1 MTESSPS
8 NTGDGEQQQQQQR
21 QELLLSPSNF
31 HHHHRHH
38 QSHSHPQHHLSSPW
52 NATPPRRLLTST
64 ATASEHHLA
73 VSRTITSPE
82 PPSQIQAQQQQPLS
96 HYAFR
101 NYGLLITLTTTTKKS
116 QLQQDGESHAPTT
129 TNNSRL
135 QFQFCP
141 DHNFRDI
148 HPNAYAPAD
157 FCDDGDGVQALA
169 GGGSGV
175 AVFGGHHPHLGDTVM
190 KHGNDQDLGEL
201 VSLATVARELQD
213 RGCAEEGDDRDD
225 APLLLPAAARHL
237 QYRIP
242 EFRFIYISPHHLGE
256 KRKELWKRL
265 RYLRDTT
272 TSRNNNNDNTM
283 AAENDP
289 SNNKCP
295 QERSAKSR
303 NDSSY
308 GYSVAAASSTVL
320 LLPIE
325 EEDSDDSASST
336 PTSSP
341 TSSTGNSSDSVKE
354 NHNENPPPPVPVL
367 NRHLH
372 HKLAVEE
379 DEEADADEEGQAE
392 ENFQLLKHA
401 SQESLLLKSNSDESN
416 VTSNNAENNNKKGG
430 GRHPHRHLPPG
441 VEISQSGTIT
451 GHRDIALVAMD
462 PQNDSKTSRSNSD
475 KPNKKCSIS
484 LQGDTLTFVL
494 LEGQYDF
501 FDENDNNNMES
512 TPENNCSGRVELHG
526 DGYEALE
533 AITQDL
539 IDLMKEHRWKFT
551 FGQKQIGK
559 YVDDMDSSRNGN
571 QYNPFMPK
579 PQYPIPVHTG
589 NIWLYQQQLK
599 GHLLQHLITQ
609 KIGLVRDLVR
619 LTTAEEQDAN
629 VLDEIRQEVATLVT
643 SKSNSNITAQ
653 DMTQTV
659 SEQADAFLGNAIKK
673 NFKSET
679 GRFALLKKLGAH
691 FRDHHDQ
698 QPQSFLEVPGGSF
711 KNGVGYQYSFSAGL
725 ILTREE
731 VIPAKHLGNLT
742 KADALL
748 GDTFQDAPMEPLV
761 FGRLTTHYWQVLL
774 SQAVGL
780 SEQNGG
786 MGACSSKDHNMVY
799 KRLWTAGL
807 ADAGLHNLFLS
818 QTRIWFFDLGE
829 PQLASVPGFL
839 TKFLFSFFHTLGMEE
854 RQDTAGG
861 GHWARRFE
869 ANEQTQKLCLTKDTS
884 NLLSE
889 AYAGFQLTLDRF
901 IKELFDGDNSV
912 RWLLV
917 QYVTLQLLS
926 DASFCLQKWTIKVCP
941 SLLTNPF
948 LSTLFYVIAS
958 LTFSSLPFPFS
969 R

>member
-1 MTESSPS
+1 MTDSSPGNTS
-8 NTGDGEQQQQQQR
+8 NGEQQQQQQ
-21 QELLLSPSNF
+21 QEVLLSPSNF
-31 HHHHRHH
+31 HHHHRH
-38 QSHSHPQHHLSSPW
+38 QSSHSHSQQHHLSSPW

-64 ATASEHHLA
+64 ATASEHHNLA
-73 VSRTITSPE
+73 ASRPIISSPAT
-82 PPSQIQAQQQQPLS
+82 PSQLQAQQQQQQQHPLS
-96 HYAFR
+96 RCAFR
-101 NYGLLITLTTTTKKS
+101 NYGLLITLTTEKPKQQVLDGASNASTKTK
-116 QLQQDGESHAPTT
+116 
-129 TNNSRL
+129 SRL

-157 FCDDGDGVQALA
+157 FCRPTDTDNKNSSGVQALA

-175 AVFGGHHPHLGDTVM
+175 AVFGGHHPQLGDVVM
-190 KHGNDQDLGEL
+190 KHGNDKDLGEL
-201 VSLATVARELQD
+201 VSLATVARELQE
-213 RGCAEEGDDRDD
+213 RGSAAGTANRY
-225 APLLLPAAARHL
+225 APLPAAARHL

-265 RYLRDTT
+265 RYLRNTTRNMNQNNINDTT
-272 TSRNNNNDNTM
+272 
-283 AAENDP
+283 AENVNKHDP
-289 SNNKCP
+289 QKGYV
-295 QERSAKSR
+295 SAKSS
-303 NDSSY
+303 NGSSY
-308 GYSVAAASSTVL
+308 GYSAAAASSTVL

-325 EEDSDDSASST
+325 EEEDSDDSATSTST

-341 TSSTGNSSDSVKE
+341 TSSTGNSVKE
-354 NHNENPPPPVPVL
+354 NHDADLPPPVL
-367 NRHLH
+367 NHHLH
-372 HKLAVEE
+372 RKLAVDEKEEEEE
-379 DEEADADEEGQAE
+379 DAEDEGQAE
-392 ENFQLLKHA
+392 KNFQLLKHA
-401 SQESLLLKSNSDESN
+401 SQESLLLNSNSDESSASDKTEHHKN
-416 VTSNNAENNNKKGG
+416 QKR
-430 GRHPHRHLPPG
+430 GRQHRNLPPG

-462 PQNDSKTSRSNSD
+462 LQNTNHHRSDSDNSS
-475 KPNKKCSIS
+475 KNKKKCSIS

-494 LEGQYDF
+494 PEGQYDY
-501 FDENDNNNMES
+501 FDDGYNNEG
-512 TPENNCSGRVELHG
+512 TPNNHCSGRVELHG

-539 IDLMKEHRWKFT
+539 VDLMKEHRWKFT
-551 FGQKQIGK
+551 FGQKRIGN
-559 YVDDMDSSRNGN
+559 YVDDDMDNSRNGN
-571 QYNPFMPK
+571 NRYNPIMLPR
-579 PQYPIPVHTG
+579 PPYPVPIHTG
-589 NIWLYQQQLK
+589 NVWLYQRQLK

-619 LTTAEEQDAN
+619 LTTAQEQDTR
-629 VLDEIRQEVATLVT
+629 VLNDIRQEVTTLLT
-643 SKSNSNITAQ
+643 NKCNDHIPDL
-653 DMTQTV
+653 DMTETL
-659 SEQADAFLGNAIKK
+659 SEQADAFVGNAIKK

-679 GRFALLKKLGAH
+679 GRFAVLNKLGTH
-691 FRDHHDQ
+691 FRDHHAQ
-698 QPQSFLEVPGGSF
+698 QPQSFLEVPSGSF

-731 VIPAKHLGNLT
+731 VVPAKHLGNLT
-742 KADALL
+742 RPDALL

-761 FGRLTTHYWQVLL
+761 LGRLTTHYWQVLL
-774 SQAVGL
+774 AQAVGL

-786 MGACSSKDHNMVY
+786 PGLCSSKDHMMVY

-818 QTRIWFFDLGE
+818 QSRIWFFDLGE

-854 RQDTAGG
+854 RTDTAGG
-861 GHWARRFE
+861 GHWVRRFQT
-869 ANEQTQKLCLTKDTS
+869 NDKTQKLCLTKDTS

-901 IKELFDGDNSV
+901 IKELFDGDNSM

-926 DASFCLQKWTIKVCP
+926 DASFCLQKWTIKVC
-941 SLLTNPF
+941 
-948 LSTLFYVIAS
+948 
-958 LTFSSLPFPFS
+958 
-969 R
+969 